1 MATIDSFNFDG
12 PASIVEDKYERSI
25 ELAEEALGRVDEF
38 VAKLTDG
45 FYQPPTVSVQWQ
57 SIAAP
62 TLPELP
68 TTPTLPSVEFVE
80 PTGKPTP
87 FTESLGSVAID
98 DMTLEMPDLNF
109 GVAPT
114 LNIGQAPALPEV
126 REVAVPDAPEVVL
139 PDIPTFLALQTHTFG
154 GINLREEWLDKLD
167 DIPELSILQPA
178 PFSFTPNARYASQ
191 LLDNLKARLNERI
204 QGGTGLTAADEAAI
218 FGRALD
224 RETKVAL
231 AREQEVMRAAEAMG
245 FPLPSGALA
254 GQLADARREYHEKLS
269 GLSRDI
275 AIKQAELAQA
285 NMQQA
290 TDLALRLE
298 GTLLEDAYKMEV
310 LAIDAAKAVAQN
322 AIDVHNAAVEHYK
335 ALLAGYQAYANAYDT
350 VIKAELNKVEVFK
363 ALLSAEQTK
372 ADINKSLVDRY
383 KAEIEGRMAAVEIY
397 KARVSA
403 AQTLVELE
411 RTRIQAGAE
420 QVRAFVATVN
430 AETAKADLYKA
441 TISAEGTKA
450 EAFGA
455 LTRAYGSKVGAQAEK
470 ARAEV
475 AKFQAL
481 ISAKGLEWDGWKAQ
495 VAAQTA
501 KVDAAARQSNIMM
514 DGYRV
519 ASAALESKAGMFT
532 RLWESKIKEYEAGM
546 NITFQAAKQNA
557 EAVMHAGDARLDANK
572 VALAAMSQQV
582 ASAWTAVS
590 ASAQISG
597 SANMSITQSV

>member
-1 MATIDSFNFDG
+1 MATIDDFDFNG

-38 VAKLTDG
+38 VTSLLDAT
-45 FYQPPTVSVQWQ
+45 YQPPTVSVQWQ
-57 SIAAP
+57 SLAAP

-68 TTPTLPSVEFVE
+68 DAPNLPSVEFVE
-80 PTGKPTP
+80 PAGKPTP
-87 FTESLGSVAID
+87 FSESLGSVDID
-98 DMTLEMPDLNF
+98 DMDLEMPTLNF
-109 GVAPT
+109 GTAPT
-114 LNIGQAPALPEV
+114 LNVGQAPALPEV
-126 REVAVPDAPEVVL
+126 REVAVPDAPEVDL
-139 PDIPTFLALQTHTFG
+139 PDLPTFLPLQTHSFA
-154 GINLREEWLDKLD
+154 GINLREEWLEKLD
-167 DIPELSILQPA
+167 DIPELSILEPT

-204 QGGTGLTAADEAAI
+204 QGGTGLSAADEAAI
-218 FGRALD
+218 WGRGLD

-231 AREQEVMRAAEAMG
+231 AREQEVLRASEALG
-245 FPLPSGALA
+245 FPMPSGAVA

-269 GLSRDI
+269 GFSRDV
-275 AIKQAELAQA
+275 AIKQADLAQA
-285 NMQQA
+285 NLQQA

-298 GTLLEDAYKMEV
+298 STLLEDAYKLEV
-310 LAIDAAKAVAQN
+310 LALDAAKAVAQN
-322 AIDVHNAAVEHYK
+322 SIDVHNASVERFK
-335 ALLAGYQAYANAYDT
+335 ALLAGYQAYAGAYDT

-411 RTRIQAGAE
+411 RARIQAGAE

-441 TISAEGTKA
+441 TVSAEGTKA

-455 LTRAYGSKVGAQAEK
+455 LTRAYGAKVSAQSEK

-481 ISAKGLEWDGWKAQ
+481 ISAKGLEWEGWRAQ
-495 VAAQTA
+495 LAAQTA

-519 ASAALESKAGMFT
+519 ASSALESKAGMFT
-532 RLWESKIKEYEAGM
+532 RLWESKIKEYEAGQS
-546 NITFQAAKQNA
+546 ITFQAAKQNA
-557 EAVMHAGDARLDANK
+557 EAYMHAGDARLDANK
-572 VALAAMSQQV
+572 IALAAMSQQV